1 MNLLDFEGRGLKV
14 KVATRSDV
22 KNVGTPYLLNGVKDF
37 NQILLF
43 CITVSWTDYLLKVV
57 GQGQGR
63 CKDKVSYCGGWRRLG
78 V

>member
-1 MNLLDFEGRGLKV
+1 MCSLRPQMNLLDFEGRGLKV

-43 CITVSWTDYLLKVV
+43 CITVS
-57 GQGQGR
+57 
-63 CKDKVSYCGGWRRLG
+63 
-78 V
+78 